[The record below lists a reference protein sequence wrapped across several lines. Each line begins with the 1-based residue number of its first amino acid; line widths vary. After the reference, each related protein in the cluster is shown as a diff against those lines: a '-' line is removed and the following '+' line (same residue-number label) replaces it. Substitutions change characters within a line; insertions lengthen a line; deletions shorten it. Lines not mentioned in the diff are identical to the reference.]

1 MAVTIKVGET
11 GATPVSV
18 GEKMYIKGDQGFSPT
33 VSFESIPNGTRVI
46 ITDVDGP
53 HSFNVFNGEG
63 VGIESA
69 AMNDDYTLTL
79 YFTDGT
85 SYTTPSLRGEQG
97 EQGAPGTP
105 GAPGEQGPQGPQGE
119 KGDTGATGPQG
130 EQGPK
135 GDTGATGATGPTG
148 PQGPAGPGVPAGG
161 TTGQVPAKAS
171 GTDYDLEWINVQGA
185 ITASGILKGDGNG
198 GVSAAVAGTDYL
210 TPATSYSPIKRVN
223 GDLPSNPYYITAGD
237 AGKTIV
243 INWMQDETL
252 DRRLVLTLA
261 NSSQMPVGT
270 EIAIVW
276 LGWAN
281 SVTIA
286 FQDNI
291 RVSTPGNNVA
301 PGLTVKIGETGMV
314 AIKKVFNTDGGGND
328 MWIIAGNVEV
338 VS

>member
-1 MAVTIKVGET
+1 MAENYFYSSLSAQEIEDTLVGAVRYNT
-11 GATPVSV
+11 
-18 GEKMYIKGDQGFSPT
+18 DQ
-33 VSFESIPNGTRVI
+33 
-46 ITDVDGP
+46 
-53 HSFNVFNGEG
+53 
-63 VGIESA
+63 
-69 AMNDDYTLTL
+69 TLTTTQKRIARQNIGAGEADSTFKIL
-79 YFTDGT
+79 GFFDTYQDLVDYFETQIPEAGDAYCVGTASPYDVYIYDGVHNEWVNNGPIEYSDALIDDGDISTT
-85 SYTTPSLRGEQG
+85 STWSSNKINAEI
-97 EQGAPGTP
+97 GAVST
-105 GAPGEQGPQGPQGE
+105 AIS
-119 KGDTGATGPQG
+119 TGL
-130 EQGPK
+130 
-135 GDTGATGATGPTG
+135 
-148 PQGPAGPGVPAGG
+148 
-161 TTGQVPAKAS
+161 AS
-171 GTDYDLEWINVQGA
+171 KQDK